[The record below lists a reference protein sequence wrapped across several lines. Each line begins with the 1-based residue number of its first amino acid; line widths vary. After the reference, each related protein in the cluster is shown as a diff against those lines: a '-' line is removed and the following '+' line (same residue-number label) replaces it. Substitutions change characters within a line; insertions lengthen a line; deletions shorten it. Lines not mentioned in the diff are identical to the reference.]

1 MLVDAALW
9 LILIGLLIII
19 PAGCY
24 MTRSV
29 GKGAAPPAAH

>member
-1 MLVDAALW
+1 MLINAVLW
-9 LILIGLLIII
+9 LILIGLLIIV

-29 GKGAAPPAAH
+29 GKGAPPAAH